1 MVQRQVND
9 GQVHYVA
16 EGDEEGVPDTEAE
29 GDGEAE
35 GVFDTEAEGDGD
47 VEGEAEADAEGDV
60 DGLLDA
66 EAEAMTVPR
75 FPSSASQR

>member
-1 MVQRQVND
+1 MIQRQID
-9 GQVHYVA
+9 DCQVHYVA
-16 EGDEEGVPDTEAE
+16 EGDEDGVPDTEVE

-35 GVFDTEAEGDGD
+35 GVFDTDAEGDGD
-47 VEGEAEADAEGDV
+47 VDGEAEADAEGDV

-75 FPSSASQR
+75 FPSRASQR